1 MLKVR
6 QVFERDGDDGN
17 NNLRGEEVRIVV
29 EFIYLVV
36 MFNMDVRG
44 KLYLKAVMQGRKLEI
59 KKSSYVWRK

>member
-6 QVFERDGDDGN
+6 QVFERGGDDGN

-44 KLYLKAVMQGRKLEI
+44 KLYLKVVMQGRKLEI